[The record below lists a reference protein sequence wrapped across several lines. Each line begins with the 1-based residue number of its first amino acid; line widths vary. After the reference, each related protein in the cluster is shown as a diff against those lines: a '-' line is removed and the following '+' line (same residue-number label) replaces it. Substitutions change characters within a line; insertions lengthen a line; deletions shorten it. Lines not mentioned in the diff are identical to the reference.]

1 MIAPARCALAAAAAL
16 ALSGLTAGTATATG
30 VDVVG
35 SYTCVT
41 STGRTVPVG
50 VHFGGGLPDDVGPNG
65 VSYAQ
70 PALVDLDL
78 DITSLVSGRVDD
90 DSTAVVEAWTTGP
103 DKKQTQGH
111 LRFAA
116 TRDTPWLHAAGGLDA
131 LYLNPAG
138 TYRIHLGAVSMSL
151 RPKAADGSALPA
163 VDARCTPSTG
173 DSLVLGSLQSFGLI
187 ADRPLRPY
195 SLAVVS
201 ATATTATLTWEA
213 NRWWNPTAY
222 YEVYVNDT
230 VVAKPVDKQ
239 VVLTGLVP
247 DGQYRVKVVTR
258 DTTGSASL
266 KSAGLVFSTSPA

>member
-1 MIAPARCALAAAAAL
+1 MKTAARPALVVAAAL
-16 ALSGLTAGTATATG
+16 ALSGVTAGSAAAAG
-30 VDVVG
+30 VDVVS

-41 STGRTVPVG
+41 STGQTVPVG
-50 VHFGGGLPDDVGPNG
+50 VHFGGGLPDDVGRNG

-70 PALVDLDL
+70 AAFVDLDL
-78 DITSLVSGRVDD
+78 DIASLVSGRVDG

-103 DKKQTQGH
+103 DKKQVQGH
-111 LRFAA
+111 LQFAA
-116 TRDTPWLHAAGGLDA
+116 TQDTPWLHAAGGLDA

-138 TYRIHLGAVSMSL
+138 TYQVRLGAVSMSL
-151 RPKAADGSALPA
+151 RPKASDGSALPP
-163 VDARCTPSTG
+163 VDARCTPAGG
-173 DSLVLGSLQSFGLI
+173 DSVVLGSIQSFGLI

-195 SLAVVS
+195 SLAVTS

-213 NRWWNPTAY
+213 ERWWKPTAY

-239 VVLTGLVP
+239 VTLTGLVP

-266 KSAGLVFSTSPA
+266 KSAGLVFSTEPA